1 MKASIRG
8 IKVYTLK
15 LSYSFGI
22 HLAHL
27 VLSHTDSLSQA
38 LQGTQMTAVDAQDV
52 SRACVTTLEPIH
64 SENELNLF
72 WNKAKHL
79 VEKQKTDEPHFP
91 RRKNIHNCYM
101 TAKAAGEHPENVKG
115 EYWRQY
121 FAACD
126 SVITCIKERS
136 EQKDYE
142 MYATVEQ
149 LLIKTIL
156 GESFET

>member
-1 MKASIRG
+1 MWDWSLENCSCSEMKASIRG

-64 SENELNLF
+64 YENELNLF
-72 WNKAKHL
+72 WNKAKQL
-79 VEKQKTDEPHFP
+79 AEKHKTDEPHLP
-91 RRKNIHNCYM
+91 RRKNIPNCYM

-115 EYWRQY
+115 EH
-121 FAACD
+121 
-126 SVITCIKERS
+126 
-136 EQKDYE
+136 
-142 MYATVEQ
+142 
-149 LLIKTIL
+149 
-156 GESFET
+156 